1 MEKINVNKPQDPKCV
16 QTSVSKSVFKYEIE
30 KLDSGFL
37 VNKMD
42 IMLNDGYEKCGH
54 NIKNRVGISNIDTLE
69 IQMNKVISNH
79 MELKDN
85 LYFKANNKVIIK
97 LSVEVLL

>member
-1 MEKINVNKPQDPKCV
+1 MNNSDTKQAKQLNE
-16 QTSVSKSVFKYEIE
+16 TAVSKSVFKYEIE

-42 IMLNDGYEKCGH
+42 IMLNEGYEKCGH
-54 NIKNRVGISNIDTLE
+54 NIKSRVGISNIDTLE
-69 IQMNKVISNH
+69 TQMNKVISNH

-85 LYFKANNKVIIK
+85 LYFKGNNKVIIK